1 VAPAFFYS
9 GVWSPGRRN
18 GYGNRRKAGLAT
30 AIPEI
35 DRELEGRLEALGMEL
50 VEVEWA
56 GSDRRPILR
65 IRVDFPDSA
74 PGRGVTVDDC
84 ARASRELEPWLDGHP
99 LVPEK
104 YTIEVSS
111 PGVERPLH
119 RRRDF
124 VRFVGEEVLL
134 KGSEPLEGGGSSR
147 IQGELTGIEDGEGE
161 EGYTVLV
168 RRKNGDVVR
177 VPRSDIVRAQLVFRW
192 DG

>member
-1 VAPAFFYS
+1 
-9 GVWSPGRRN
+9 
-18 GYGNRRKAGLAT
+18 LAT